1 MDNHQNLQPKFTEI
15 YGTTARWFRA
25 PGRVNLI
32 GEHTDYNDGFVLPAA
47 IEYYSR
53 VGVAPRPDR
62 KLMLYSET
70 FRETFDV
77 DLDDP
82 RPVPRKHWAD
92 YPQGVALILE
102 RAGKRLRGANL
113 LIEGDVPIGAGL
125 SSSAALEVSVALA
138 LLANSDIVV
147 DRVELAKLCQHAENE
162 FVGARCGIMDQF
174 ASACGARDRALL
186 LDCRSL
192 ELRLLPI
199 DPSVSLVAC
208 NTMVK
213 HEVAHSEYNTR
224 RAECEE
230 GVRLLSPFLPHIRAL
245 RDVTLADLE
254 KYSSALPDVIYRRCR
269 HIVTEDARVLD
280 AATALETGNLKR
292 FGELMGESHISMRDD
307 FEISCHELDIMVE
320 MAVMM
325 DGVLGSRM
333 TGGGFGGC
341 TINLVRSDAVK
352 KYVGDMA
359 GCYERVIGPR
369 PEIYVSR
376 PAEGAS
382 EFSMAPQETQQP

>member
-1 MDNHQNLQPKFTEI
+1 MDTHPKLQLKFTEI
-15 YGTTARWFRA
+15 YGSTARWFRA

-53 VGVAPRPDR
+53 VGVAARADR
-62 KLMLYSET
+62 KLVLHSET
-70 FRETFDV
+70 YGERFEI

-82 RPVPRKHWAD
+82 RPAARKRWTD
-92 YPQGVALILE
+92 YPQGVAVILE
-102 RAGKRLRGANL
+102 RSGKRLRGANL
-113 LIEGDVPIGAGL
+113 LIEGNVPIGAGL

-138 LLANSDIVV
+138 LLANSDIAV
-147 DRVELAKLCQHAENE
+147 DRVEVAKLCQRAENE

-174 ASACGARDRALL
+174 ASSCGARDRALL

-199 DPSVSLVAC
+199 DPRVSLVAC

-230 GVRLLSPFLPHIRAL
+230 GVRLLSGFRPNIRAL
-245 RDVTLADLE
+245 RDVSLTDLE
-254 KYSSALPDVIYRRCR
+254 KYRTALPEVIYRRCR
-269 HIVTEDARVLD
+269 HIVTENARVLD
-280 AATALETGNLKR
+280 AAAALEAGNLAR
-292 FGELMGESHISMRDD
+292 FGELMGESHRSMRDD
-307 FEISCHELDIMVE
+307 FKISCHELDIMVE

-352 KYVGDMA
+352 KFAGDIA
-359 GCYERVIGPR
+359 GCYERVIGPH

-376 PAEGAS
+376 PAEGAG
-382 EFSMAPQETQQP
+382 EFSVTPRETQQL

>member
-1 MDNHQNLQPKFTEI
+1 
-15 YGTTARWFRA
+15 
-25 PGRVNLI
+25 
-32 GEHTDYNDGFVLPAA
+32 
-47 IEYYSR
+47 
-53 VGVAPRPDR
+53 
-62 KLMLYSET
+62 
-70 FRETFDV
+70 
-77 DLDDP
+77 
-82 RPVPRKHWAD
+82 
-92 YPQGVALILE
+92 
-102 RAGKRLRGANL
+102 
-113 LIEGDVPIGAGL
+113 
-125 SSSAALEVSVALA
+125 VALA
-138 LLANSDIVV
+138 LLANSDIAMGRV
-147 DRVELAKLCQHAENE
+147 DVAKLCQRAENE

-174 ASACGARDRALL
+174 ASSCGARDRALL

-230 GVRLLSPFLPHIRAL
+230 GVRLLSAFLPNIRAL
-245 RDVTLADLE
+245 RDVTRADLE
-254 KYSSALPDVIYRRCR
+254 KYASALPEVIYRRCR

-280 AATALETGNLKR
+280 AGAALEAGNMER
-292 FGELMGESHISMRDD
+292 FGELMGESHVSMRDD
-307 FEISCHELDIMVE
+307 FEISCRELDIMVE
-320 MAVMM
+320 MAVNM

-341 TINLVRSDAVK
+341 TINLVRADAVK
-352 KYVGDMA
+352 KFAGDIA

-376 PAEGAS
+376 PAEGS
-382 EFSMAPQETQQP
+382 GEFSIVPHETRQP

>member
-15 YGTTARWFRA
+15 YGTAARWFRA

-70 FRETFDV
+70 FRETFEV

-82 RPVPRKHWAD
+82 NPVPRKRWTD
-92 YPQGVALILE
+92 YPQGVAVILE

-138 LLANSDIVV
+138 LLANSDIAV
-147 DRVELAKLCQHAENE
+147 DRVELAKLCQRAENE

-213 HEVAHSEYNTR
+213 HEVARSEYNTR

-280 AATALETGNLKR
+280 AATALETGNSKR

-320 MAVMM
+320 MAVMT

-352 KYVGDMA
+352 KFVGDMA

-382 EFSMAPQETQQP
+382 EFSMAPQETQ

>member
-1 MDNHQNLQPKFTEI
+1 MDTQSNLQQKFTEI
-15 YGTTARWFRA
+15 YGSTARWFRA

-53 VGVAPRPDR
+53 VGVAARPDR
-62 KLMLYSET
+62 KLVLHSET
-70 FRETFDV
+70 YGETFEV

-82 RPVPRKHWAD
+82 RPTARKRWTD
-92 YPQGVALILE
+92 YPQGVAVILE
-102 RAGKRLRGANL
+102 RSGKRLRGANL
-113 LIEGDVPIGAGL
+113 LIEGNVPIGAGL

-138 LLANSDIVV
+138 LLANSDIAV
-147 DRVELAKLCQHAENE
+147 DRVEVAKLCQRAENE

-174 ASACGARDRALL
+174 ASSCGARDRALL

-230 GVRLLSPFLPHIRAL
+230 GVRLLSAFLPNIRAL
-245 RDVTLADLE
+245 RDVSRSDLE
-254 KYSSALPDVIYRRCR
+254 KYRTALPEVIYRRCQ
-269 HIVTEDARVLD
+269 HIVTENARVLD
-280 AATALETGNLKR
+280 AAAALEAGNLER
-292 FGELMGESHISMRDD
+292 FGELMGESHVSMRDD
-307 FEISCHELDIMVE
+307 FEISCHELDIMVD
-320 MAVMM
+320 MAVNM
-325 DGVLGSRM
+325 DGVLGARM

-341 TINLVRSDAVK
+341 TINLVRSGAVK
-352 KYVGDMA
+352 KFAGDIA
-359 GCYERVIGPR
+359 GCYERVIGPH

-376 PAEGAS
+376 PAEGAG
-382 EFSMAPQETQQP
+382 EFSMTPRETQQP

>member
-1 MDNHQNLQPKFTEI
+1 MDTHANLPQKFTST
-15 YGTTARWFRA
+15 YGGTARWFRA

-47 IEYYSR
+47 IEYYSQ
-53 VGVAPRPDR
+53 VGVAARADR
-62 KLMLYSET
+62 KLVLHSET
-70 FRETFDV
+70 YGETFEV

-82 RPVPRKHWAD
+82 HPTARKRWTD
-92 YPQGVALILE
+92 YPQGVAVILQ
-102 RAGKRLRGANL
+102 RSGKRLRGANL
-113 LIEGDVPIGAGL
+113 LIEGNVPIGAGL

-138 LLANSDIVV
+138 LLANSYITMG
-147 DRVELAKLCQHAENE
+147 RVEVAKLCQRAENE

-174 ASACGARDRALL
+174 ASTCGARDRALL

-199 DPSVSLVAC
+199 DPTVSLVAC

-230 GVRLLSPFLPHIRAL
+230 GVRLLSAFLPGIRAL
-245 RDVTLADLE
+245 RDVSLADLE
-254 KYSSALPDVIYRRCR
+254 KYRTALPEVIYRRCR
-269 HIVTEDARVLD
+269 HIVTENARVLD
-280 AATALETGNLKR
+280 AAAALEAGNLAR
-292 FGELMGESHISMRDD
+292 FGELMGESHVSMRDD
-307 FEISCHELDIMVE
+307 FEISCRELDIMVE
-320 MAVMM
+320 MAINM
-325 DGVLGSRM
+325 DGVLGARM

-341 TINLVRSDAVK
+341 TINLVRSEAVK
-352 KYVGDMA
+352 KFVGDIA
-359 GCYERVIGPR
+359 GCYERVIGPH

-376 PAEGAS
+376 PAEGAG
-382 EFSMAPQETQQP
+382 EFWMNPREAQQP

>member
-1 MDNHQNLQPKFTEI
+1 MDAHQRLQTKFAEI
-15 YGTTARWFRA
+15 FGSTARWFRA

-53 VGVAPRPDR
+53 VGVAPRRDR
-62 KLMLYSET
+62 KLVLHSET
-70 FRETFDV
+70 YGETV
-77 DLDDP
+77 EINLDDP
-82 RPVPRKHWAD
+82 QPTRLHRWTD
-92 YPQGVALILE
+92 YAQGVAIAL
-102 RAGKRLRGANL
+102 AHSGKRPRGANL

-138 LLANSDIVV
+138 LLANSDIAV
-147 DRVELAKLCQHAENE
+147 DKVEVAKLCQRAENE

-174 ASACGARDRALL
+174 TSSCGVRDRALL

-192 ELRLLPI
+192 DFRLLPI
-199 DPSVSLVAC
+199 DPAVSLVAC
-208 NTMVK
+208 NTMIK
-213 HEVAHSEYNTR
+213 HEVASSEYNTR

-230 GVRLLSPFLPHIRAL
+230 GVRLLSAFLPNIRAL
-245 RDVTLADLE
+245 RDVSPADLE
-254 KYSSALPDVIYRRCR
+254 KYSGALPDVIYRRCR
-269 HIVTEDARVLD
+269 HIVTENARVLD
-280 AATALETGNLKR
+280 AAAALEAGNMER
-292 FGELMGESHISMRDD
+292 FGELMGESHLSMRDD

-341 TINLVRSDAVK
+341 TINLVRSDTVK
-352 KYVGDMA
+352 KFAGDIA
-359 GCYERVIGPR
+359 GCYERVIGPH

-376 PAEGAS
+376 PAEGAG
-382 EFSMAPQETQQP
+382 EFLIAPREIQQR

>member
-1 MDNHQNLQPKFTEI
+1 
-15 YGTTARWFRA
+15 
-25 PGRVNLI
+25 VNLI

-53 VGVAPRPDR
+53 VGVAARPDR
-62 KLMLYSET
+62 KLVLHSET
-70 FRETFDV
+70 YGENFEI

-82 RPVPRKHWAD
+82 HPTARHRWTD
-92 YPQGVALILE
+92 YPHGVAVTLE
-102 RAGKRLRGANL
+102 RSGKRLRGANL
-113 LIEGDVPIGAGL
+113 LIEGNVPIGAGL

-138 LLANSDIVV
+138 LLGNSDIAV
-147 DRVELAKLCQHAENE
+147 DRVEVAKLCQRAENE

-174 ASACGARDRALL
+174 TSSCGARDRALL

-199 DPSVSLVAC
+199 DPGVSLVAC
-208 NTMVK
+208 NTMIK
-213 HEVAHSEYNTR
+213 HEVARSEYNTR

-230 GVRLLSPFLPHIRAL
+230 GVRLLSAFLPNIRAL
-245 RDVTLADLE
+245 RDVSLADLE
-254 KYSSALPDVIYRRCR
+254 KYASTLPEVIYRRCR

-280 AATALETGNLKR
+280 AGAALETGNMER
-292 FGELMGESHISMRDD
+292 FGELMGESHRSMRDD
-307 FEISCHELDIMVE
+307 FEISCHELDVMVE
-320 MAVMM
+320 MAVLM

-341 TINLVRSDAVK
+341 TINLVRTRAVK
-352 KYVGDMA
+352 KFVGDIA

-376 PAEGAS
+376 PAEGAG
-382 EFSMAPQETQQP
+382 EFSMTQGAPQRS

>member
-1 MDNHQNLQPKFTEI
+1 MDTHPNLPQKFTEI
-15 YGTTARWFRA
+15 FGSTARWFRA

-53 VGVAPRPDR
+53 VGVAARADR
-62 KLMLYSET
+62 KLVLHSET
-70 FRETFDV
+70 YGETFEV

-82 RPVPRKHWAD
+82 RPTARKRWTD
-92 YPQGVALILE
+92 YPHGVAVILE
-102 RAGKRLRGANL
+102 RSGERLRGANL
-113 LIEGDVPIGAGL
+113 LIEGNVPIGAGL

-138 LLANSDIVV
+138 LLANSDIAV
-147 DRVELAKLCQHAENE
+147 DRVEVAKLCQRAENE

-174 ASACGARDRALL
+174 ASSCGARDRALL

-199 DPSVSLVAC
+199 DPGVSLVAC

-230 GVRLLSPFLPHIRAL
+230 GVRLLSAFLPKIRAL
-245 RDVTLADLE
+245 RDVSLADLE
-254 KYSSALPDVIYRRCR
+254 KYRTALPEVIYRRCR
-269 HIVTEDARVLD
+269 HIVTENARVL
-280 AATALETGNLKR
+280 AAAAALEKGDLAR
-292 FGELMGESHISMRDD
+292 FGELMGESHLSMRDD

-320 MAVMM
+320 MAVTM

-352 KYVGDMA
+352 KFAGDIA
-359 GCYERVIGPR
+359 GCYERVIGPH

-376 PAEGAS
+376 PAEGAG
-382 EFSMAPQETQQP
+382 EFSMTPRETQQP

>member
-1 MDNHQNLQPKFTEI
+1 MDTHPNLQQKFTEI
-15 YGTTARWFRA
+15 YGSTARGFRA

-53 VGVAPRPDR
+53 VGVAARADR
-62 KLMLYSET
+62 KLVLHSET
-70 FRETFDV
+70 YGEAFEV

-82 RPVPRKHWAD
+82 VPIARKRWTD
-92 YPQGVALILE
+92 YPHGVAVILE
-102 RAGKRLRGANL
+102 RSGKRLRGANL
-113 LIEGDVPIGAGL
+113 LIEGNVPIGAGL

-138 LLANSDIVV
+138 LLANSDIAV
-147 DRVELAKLCQHAENE
+147 DRVEVAKLCQRAENE

-174 ASACGARDRALL
+174 ASSCGARDRALL

-199 DPSVSLVAC
+199 DPRVSLVAC

-230 GVRLLSPFLPHIRAL
+230 GVRLLSAFLPKIRAL
-245 RDVTLADLE
+245 RDVSQADLE
-254 KYSSALPDVIYRRCR
+254 KYRTALPEVIYRRCR
-269 HIVTEDARVLD
+269 HIVTENARVL
-280 AATALETGNLKR
+280 AAAAALEKGDLAH
-292 FGELMGESHISMRDD
+292 FGELMGESHLSMRDD

-320 MAVMM
+320 MAVTM

-352 KYVGDMA
+352 KFAGDIA
-359 GCYERVIGPR
+359 GCYERVIGPH

-376 PAEGAS
+376 PAEGAG
-382 EFSMAPQETQQP
+382 EFSMTPRET